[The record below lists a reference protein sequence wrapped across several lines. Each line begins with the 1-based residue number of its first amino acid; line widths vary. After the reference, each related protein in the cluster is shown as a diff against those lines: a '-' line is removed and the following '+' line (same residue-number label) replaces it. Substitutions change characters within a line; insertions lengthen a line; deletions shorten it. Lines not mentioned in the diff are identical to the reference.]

1 MNTEYRINLISKL
14 TTEILHLKNDFVLR
28 VGIDGVDGSG
38 KTIFADELTKALK
51 AVGASVIRASVDGF
65 HNLRGTRYRRGRLSP
80 EGFYLDSYNYPSLK
94 QNLLDPLSL
103 NGTGFYRTA
112 MFDHKIDKAVDVPL
126 EQAHVGDILIFDG
139 IFIHRPE
146 LRDYWDLSIFL
157 DVDFENSIPRLGKR
171 DNGPTEIH
179 AEVNRRYIEGQ
190 LFYLRECSPAEAAT
204 MVIDNN
210 DYHHPFITR

>member
-1 MNTEYRINLISKL
+1 MSTEYRINLISKL
-14 TTEILHLKNDFVLR
+14 TTEILHLKSDFVLR

-65 HNLRGTRYRRGRLSP
+65 HNPRETRYKRGRLSP
-80 EGFYLDSYNYPSLK
+80 EGFYLDSYNYSSLK

-103 NGTGFYRTA
+103 NGTGLYHTA

-139 IFIHRPE
+139 IFIH
-146 LRDYWDLSIFL
+146 
-157 DVDFENSIPRLGKR
+157 
-171 DNGPTEIH
+171 
-179 AEVNRRYIEGQ
+179 
-190 LFYLRECSPAEAAT
+190 
-204 MVIDNN
+204 
-210 DYHHPFITR
+210 

>member
-1 MNTEYRINLISKL
+1 MSTESRINLISKL

-38 KTIFADELTKALK
+38 KTIFADELSKELK

-65 HNLRGTRYRRGRLSP
+65 HNLREIRYRRGRFSP
-80 EGFYLDSYNYPSLK
+80 EGFYLDSYNYQGLK
-94 QNLLDPLSL
+94 QNLLEPLSL
-103 NGTGFYRTA
+103 NGTGMYRTA
-112 MFDHKIDKAVDVPL
+112 MFDHTINKAVDVPVK
-126 EQAHVGDILIFDG
+126 QAYAGNILIFDG

-179 AEVNRRYIEGQ
+179 AEINRRYVEGQ
-190 LFYLRECSPAEAAT
+190 LCYLRECSPAEAAT
-204 MVIDNN
+204 IVIDNN
-210 DYHHPFITR
+210 DYHHPFIIR